1 MFLIQFVSCIK
12 ADAILCLTDRL
23 WISKEIDKDKMKVHG
38 KHDDKRSDSKN
49 KRVRIFFQL
58 PLWMHIILIVWC
70 KAYDKYQEVY
80 VIQYVQL
87 SFLIPLFFCQFINHR
102 KAIGVCFVI
111 QWFGSLLIM
120 LTWGIY
126 TLVAEKD
133 DWYPKISSTKGKDT
147 STPSKYHF
155 AYIFEVY
162 YFTYLIFFMIEI
174 YAFNNVRYEK

>member
-1 MFLIQFVSCIK
+1 
-12 ADAILCLTDRL
+12 
-23 WISKEIDKDKMKVHG
+23 
-38 KHDDKRSDSKN
+38 
-49 KRVRIFFQL
+49 
-58 PLWMHIILIVWC
+58 
-70 KAYDKYQEVY
+70 
-80 VIQYVQL
+80 
-87 SFLIPLFFCQFINHR
+87 
-102 KAIGVCFVI
+102 
-111 QWFGSLLIM
+111 M